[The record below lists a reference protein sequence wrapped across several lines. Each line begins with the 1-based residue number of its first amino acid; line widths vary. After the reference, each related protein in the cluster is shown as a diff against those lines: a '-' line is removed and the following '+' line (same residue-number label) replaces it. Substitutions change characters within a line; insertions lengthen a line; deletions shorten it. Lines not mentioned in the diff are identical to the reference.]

1 MLALF
6 KISVWMGKSYFV
18 TKKRKKG
25 GKIGFDNI
33 RSFLHQI
40 LNRTFLF
47 HLPPQQVI
55 ELRTTTLSLN
65 TVFPSKWVWW
75 LEVTNHITSDFLCVH
90 VCTIRHVIIS
100 LSWAYNN
107 NALQMILYDK
117 LFIWNNV
124 DFFTHVVLLPS
135 LSRHA

>member
-1 MLALF
+1 
-6 KISVWMGKSYFV
+6 MGKSYFV

-55 ELRTTTLSLN
+55 ELRTTTLSLS
-65 TVFPSKWVWW
+65 TLFSPQSECDDWK
-75 LEVTNHITSDFLCVH
+75 LLITLRATFY
-90 VCTIRHVIIS
+90 VCTYV
-100 LSWAYNN
+100 
-107 NALQMILYDK
+107 Q
-117 LFIWNNV
+117 
-124 DFFTHVVLLPS
+124 
-135 LSRHA
+135 